1 MLFFQARLGTEDL
14 AVGRSSRRQSSFL
27 LGGIA
32 AASADGVFLTGFSIG
47 ANVKE
52 ENMQLCLAWET
63 ATSVKYLTAVEVIE
77 LLKWGG
83 EGDALVFDT
92 EQAKRAS

>member
-1 MLFFQARLGTEDL
+1 MGEGLPVSLKCGLLRGYLKINALLSGSLETEDL

-47 ANVKE
+47 VNVKE
-52 ENMQLCLAWET
+52 ENM
-63 ATSVKYLTAVEVIE
+63 
-77 LLKWGG
+77 
-83 EGDALVFDT
+83 
-92 EQAKRAS
+92 